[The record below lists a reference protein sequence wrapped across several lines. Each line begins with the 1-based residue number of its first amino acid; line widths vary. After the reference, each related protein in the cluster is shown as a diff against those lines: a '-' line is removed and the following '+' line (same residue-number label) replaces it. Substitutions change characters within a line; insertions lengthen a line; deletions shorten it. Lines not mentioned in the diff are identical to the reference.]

1 MWETI
6 PYYRGMLPQSQAL
19 PASLATLLVLSPVVE
34 EIVFRAGLQEALL
47 RRAGTAA
54 ARRTWPANAI
64 TALAFATAHLLLRPG
79 ITAALTLL
87 PALACG
93 HLYAQRRQI
102 APCIALHALFNAA
115 WLLGA
120 PRLA

>member
-1 MWETI
+1 
-6 PYYRGMLPQSQAL
+6 MLLHSQSL
-19 PASLATLLVLSPVVE
+19 PASLATMLVLSPAVE

-47 RRAGTAA
+47 RRDGATI
-54 ARRTWPANAI
+54 ARRVWLANAI
-64 TALAFATAHLLLRPG
+64 TALAFATAHLALRPG
-79 ITAALTLL
+79 LTAALTLL

-93 HLYAQRRQI
+93 HLYAQRRQVL
-102 APCIALHALFNAA
+102 PCIALHALFNAA